1 MSDRKS
7 TSPPSRCSGLMY
19 AGVPTTL
26 APAEIVVAIGL
37 DQAATPKSTSFGLP
51 EASIRTL
58 PGLRSR

>member
-1 MSDRKS
+1 
-7 TSPPSRCSGLMY
+7 MY